1 MTNSIMI
8 KEENEDGKIYCSDL
22 SYPIPEPKKC
32 LLYRIFGQ
40 VPARMVLYLLS
51 WSGFLVSFMMRTD
64 INIAIVAMVDQ
75 PIAADN
81 NATNVTDNDQI
92 CYDPAQLEMSE
103 AGGDRAGQFVGT
115 LDWSPNVQSCVMASF
130 YWAYIISQLVGGLAT
145 QKLGTKRVFGYAQ
158 LATATCSLC
167 IPWASETHYI
177 IVIALRSIQ
186 GFASG
191 LTWPAM
197 YALVGHWIPVPE
209 RSRFMSSFQGFSI
222 GIGVTYPLCGFLIA
236 HLGWKSVFY
245 TTGSIGVVWCFIWY
259 LLAFDSPEL
268 HPRISLSEQQYIK
281 ANTVNTYENAR
292 QQRVPW
298 LAIFSSMPAW
308 SIGITTFGRIWIHY
322 TFIIYGP
329 KYMKHVLGF
338 SIEKNGVLSGA
349 PFICSYL
356 ASVLFCYIADKLV
369 TRDIMSLKNVRKLFT
384 ALAQVV
390 PGLLVILISYIGC
403 DIIAI
408 LIVWFIAVTMITAA
422 YAGAMA
428 NVVDIAPNL
437 AGPVLAFAQTIH
449 MTASFLSPLAAGYL
463 LQDTPTIS
471 AWRNVF
477 IVAAVIANATYI
489 VYQIWGTADIQP
501 WNNGETSLNTTE
513 EERMLDRSPS
523 GNEVLITRNGA
534 GKMAAETNG
543 SVKA

>member
-1 MTNSIMI
+1 MSNNIVT
-8 KEENEDGKIYCSDL
+8 KEDLENGKIYCSDL
-22 SYPIPEPKKC
+22 SYPIPEGKKC

-40 VPARMVLYLLS
+40 VPARMVLYMLS

-75 PIAADN
+75 PSAAHDN
-81 NATNVTDNDQI
+81 ETNHTGTYNNEQVCYKGALDNADFAK
-92 CYDPAQLEMSE
+92 Y
-103 AGGDRAGQFVGT
+103 GQTVGT
-115 LDWSPNVQSCVMASF
+115 LDWSANVQSWVVASF

-158 LATATCSLC
+158 LATALCSLC
-167 IPWASETHYI
+167 IPWASETHYTT
-177 IVIALRSIQ
+177 VIALRSIQ

-245 TTGSIGVVWCFIWY
+245 TTGSIGVLWCFIWY

-369 TRDIMSLKNVRKLFT
+369 TMDIMSLKNVRKLFT

-390 PGLLVILISYIGC
+390 PGILVILISYLGC
-403 DIIAI
+403 DIVAI
-408 LIVWFIAVTMITAA
+408 LVVWFIAVTMITAA

-449 MTASFLSPLAAGYL
+449 MTASFISPLAAGYL

-477 IVAAVIANATYI
+477 IVAAVIANVTYI

-501 WNNGETSLNTTE
+501 WNNCVSESVSHTE

-523 GNEVLITRNGA
+523 NNEEISQQNGA
-534 GKMAAETNG
+534 GKMADSLA
-543 SVKA
+543 KA